1 MRLTKMKKESIRM
14 ALVNAAFGDRKLEEA
29 LKDLVDVLY
38 TSPAMQT
45 AIAAKSGFTMFVNSS
60 STLHV
65 LLDGPGIRR
74 RGEVTLPYEYARMN
88 AYSDL
93 ELVGEMDADGVLSFS
108 WSGWRKTEGLPDL
121 SGENLKAGLEKAM
134 RILEE
139 RRRLD
144 RQLADV
150 MERITTAKGLAT
162 KIPASAI
169 YLTEELE
176 SERAQQKAL
185 LPQEVVQRIRQL
197 LGSGAA

>member
-1 MRLTKMKKESIRM
+1 MRLTKTKKDSIRM
-14 ALVNAAFGDRKLEEA
+14 ALVNAAFGDRKLGEA

-38 TSPAMQT
+38 PSPAMQT
-45 AIAAKSGFTMFVNSS
+45 AIAAKNGFARFVNSS
-60 STLHV
+60 STLLV
-65 LLDGPGIRR
+65 VLDGQNVRG
-74 RGEVTLPYEYARMN
+74 RGEVSLPYEYARMN

-93 ELVGEMDADGVLSFS
+93 ELVGEMDADGILSFS
-108 WSGWRKTEGLPDL
+108 WSGWRDTEGLPDL
-121 SGENLKAGLEKAM
+121 SGEDLKAGLEKAM

-144 RQLADV
+144 RQLQDV
-150 MERITTAKGLAT
+150 MERITTAKVLAT

-185 LPQEVVQRIRQL
+185 LPQEVVQRIRML
-197 LGSGAA
+197 LGGGVG

>member
-88 AYSDL
+88 SYSDL

-108 WSGWRKTEGLPDL
+108 WSGWRNTEGLPDL
-121 SGENLKAGLEKAM
+121 SDENLKAGLEKAM

>member
-108 WSGWRKTEGLPDL
+108 WSGWRNTEGLPDL

>member
-1 MRLTKMKKESIRM
+1 MRLTKTKKDSIRM
-14 ALVNAAFGDRKLEEA
+14 ALVDAAFGDRKLGEA
-29 LKDLVDVLY
+29 LKDLVDVLD
-38 TSPAMQT
+38 TSPAMRT
-45 AIAAKSGFTMFVNSS
+45 AIEAKNGFAMFVNSS

-65 LLDGPGIRR
+65 LLDGPGMRR
-74 RGEVTLPYEYARMN
+74 HGEVSLPFEYARMN

-108 WSGWRKTEGLPDL
+108 WSGWRNTEGLPDL
-121 SGENLKAGLEKAM
+121 SREDLKTGLEEAM
-134 RILEE
+134 RILQE

-150 MERITTAKGLAT
+150 MERITTAKALAT

-185 LPQEVVQRIRQL
+185 LPQEVVQRIRML
-197 LGSGAA
+197 LGGGVA

>member
-1 MRLTKMKKESIRM
+1 MRLTKSKKDSIRM
-14 ALVNAAFGDRKLEEA
+14 ALVDAAFGDRKLGEA

-45 AIAAKSGFTMFVNSS
+45 AIAAKNGFARFVNSS
-60 STLHV
+60 STLQV
-65 LLDGPGIRR
+65 LLDGPGMRR
-74 RGEVTLPYEYARMN
+74 RGEVSLPYEYARMN

-93 ELVGEMDADGVLSFS
+93 ELTGKMDSDGALAFS
-108 WSGWRKTEGLPDL
+108 WSGWRDTEGLPDL
-121 SGENLKAGLEKAM
+121 SCEDLKTGLGKAM

-150 MERITTAKGLAT
+150 MERISTAKALVK

-185 LPQEVVQRIRQL
+185 LPQEVVQRIRML
-197 LGSGAA
+197 LGGDVA